1 MDTKKIGRFI
11 TELRK
16 EQQMTQS
23 QLAEQIHVTDKAI
36 SKWERGAGLPDI
48 TMLEPLADALHV
60 SIVELMKGERISKEQ
75 APEEDFRVALKKLI
89 DIVSQE
95 KYRKRRRWMTGI
107 AGCIV
112 LVVSFVFCFVEK
124 GYWDVL
130 NMGIHGMD
138 HNTDNFATI
147 RGFRPGKWSLDIDL
161 GEPESNVGKV
171 LFEEDGYS
179 IVVDEVYHNNEY
191 YCVGFRSYGK
201 YNMNEGAVYSALHW
215 NTDEEGTTSTD
226 WISKVYIRCG
236 EYEWEAALR
245 GYGGDP
251 KDGARFDIYVYP
263 APATAEIELQDEL
276 PQKVTVTF
284 DELAY
289 QEWYRMK

>member
-16 EQQMTQS
+16 EQQMTQL

-48 TMLEPLADALHV
+48 SMLEPLADALHV
-60 SIVELMKGERISKEQ
+60 GIVELIKGERDPKEQ
-75 APEEDFRVALKKLI
+75 VLEEDFHSVIKKLLE
-89 DIVSQE
+89 IVLQE
-95 KYRKRRRWMTGI
+95 KYRRRRQWMIGI
-107 AGCIV
+107 VGSIV
-112 LVVSFVFCFVEK
+112 LVVCFAFCFVER

-130 NMGIHGMD
+130 NNGIHGMD
-138 HNTDNFATI
+138 HNTDIFGTS
-147 RGFRPGKWSLDIDL
+147 RGFRDGRWSVDIDL
-161 GEPESNVGKV
+161 SEPESNVGKV
-171 LFEEDGYS
+171 LFEEDEYS
-179 IVVDEVYHNNEY
+179 IVIDEVYQNNEH

-201 YNMNEGAVYSALHW
+201 YTMNEGAVYSALHW
-215 NTDEEGTTSTD
+215 NTDKEGITSTD
-226 WISKVYIRCG
+226 WISKVYISCG
-236 EYEWEAALR
+236 ELEWEAALR
-245 GYGGDP
+245 GYGGHP
-251 KDGARFDIYVYP
+251 KEGARFDIYVYP
-263 APATAEIELQDEL
+263 APAVAEIELPDEL

>member
-16 EQQMTQS
+16 EQQRTQS

-48 TMLEPLADALHV
+48 TMIEPLADALHV

-75 APEEDFRVALKKLI
+75 APEEDFRTALKKLI
-89 DIVSQE
+89 DIVSRE
-95 KYRKRRRWMTGI
+95 KYRKRRRWMLGITGS
-107 AGCIV
+107 IV
-112 LVVSFVFCFVEK
+112 LVMGLGFFVVK
-124 GYWDVL
+124 QGYWDVL
-130 NMGIHGMD
+130 NNGIHGMD
-138 HNTDNFATI
+138 HNTDNFLTN
-147 RGFRPGKWSLDIDL
+147 RGFRDGKWSVDIDL
-161 GEPESNVGKV
+161 WEPESNVGKV

-179 IVVDEVYHNNEY
+179 IMVEEVYQNNEH

-201 YNMNEGAVYSALHW
+201 YTMNEGAVYSALHW
-215 NTDEEGTTSTD
+215 NTDEKGTTSTD
-226 WISKVYIRCG
+226 WISKVYISCG
-236 EYEWEAALR
+236 ELEWEAALR
-245 GYGGDP
+245 GYGAHP

-263 APATAEIELQDEL
+263 APVSAGVELADEI

-284 DELAY
+284 DVLAY